1 MTRKMMINIAR
12 AKQGRAFGVASLLVQ
27 RSFDVASLLVLRCSD
42 VALKLLQVCIGN
54 VSVMSRLSLG
64 DVSVQN
70 HTSKHNVS
78 MMFRNIMLMVM
89 MLTFGINVSWGQT
102 DFSGTYYIAFYCVDT
117 GAAATYNAESPT
129 NNYYWCPVECTSSW
143 KGWFQFYPSDDTATD
158 IKADTYQTTDSEMDF
173 LTTYK
178 CRGTANYDS
187 NKAVWTI
194 IKHETLADCYYIQHR
209 KSLKYLTFN
218 GYMNGT
224 TKNGQNR
231 LRLHLQAD
239 IASNNMSLFTIR
251 KTGNYF
257 VICPYSKDNTYYIN
271 VSGNSNGNAT
281 GNENQLYGGT
291 GKTDGPSGL
300 ANIGGTLGIYTVAT
314 DKNGKWYL
322 EDYIKRPTIS
332 YDSNNKVVIT
342 PAQTGA
348 TIKYTLDG
356 STPSAD
362 HGDTYSIET
371 PLEPALGTTI
381 KAVAIIGSGESQ
393 SVSNIATFTYIKL
406 ADKYVIQSKDCE
418 FYNLI
423 PNLEISGTDYKN
435 LTTLNVPCK
444 TMVWNFENA
453 ADNDGQYYYIKNLQG
468 GYMYY
473 TATSNNSKYV
483 YFSADKD
490 TNDDGY
496 KFSISAHASGG
507 FNIIPKGQATSI
519 NKTSIALDA
528 VKLAGAVGEAKS
540 RWALIPY
547 SETTKRTCLPQWKDV
562 PFDESDG
569 GHTYYYRIKSV
580 KYPAKPIILDD
591 DGSIKSEAVPTPTTS
606 YDTRKSVWV
615 IKNVGTDTDGLLD
628 YYTFQNAYTG
638 ELLYYNGKGRG
649 IKDTPP
655 VLQIGKPDGAN
666 DSWSHFVVVQTVSG
680 YNIIPR
686 EIVDKTKAISRVGD
700 SDYPD
705 GKAFNC
711 INRAGGD
718 DSPGTWYDNDNNS
731 RWTFE
736 QKTDVKCMNP
746 TFAENTDENFTIS
759 CVTNAAVIHYTTN
772 GEDPTASSGVYS
784 APIESASEKICIK
797 AIAIVGDG
805 ADEYSKSE
813 IVTLMNKPDITL
825 KEGTDVVDDNTYIY
839 DGTAKVP
846 SVTVSIGNVVA
857 PTDTYTTGYANNTD
871 AGTETNI
878 PTVTIT
884 DVDNDLWII
893 NTAPRTFVI
902 NPRNVTLTWTNTE
915 LEYTGTEQKPTLTVG
930 NIVEGETLTITVS
943 INEADG
949 GINRGTY
956 TATATIEENSNYVLP
971 TDVPL
976 TTSYTINQK
985 ILGDGTDPA
994 SDISIDITYNGEAY
1008 IVTVKQGGSTILT
1021 EGESNDYTETGS
1033 VTTNGKYYIVTVT
1046 GSDNNYGGS
1055 FTAKYALMKFDHQAA
1070 SGEFSGTFVS
1080 DAGNGE
1086 TEGDGD
1092 FAVPDGMKA
1101 YIITD
1106 IRVALDQVVAVEVGY
1121 IPEGVPVLLLYDDNA
1136 SANPASGFFVKAKSD
1151 GTATV
1156 NTNNNLLKVTTAAT
1170 SFSTGKIYLLYKGEF
1185 VLNKAGSL
1193 AAGKIYLDNTTG
1205 GVHAPRLAIAWDES
1219 TVVEEVRGKMEDG
1232 RNDKWYTLDGR
1243 RLSGKP
1249 TKKGLYINYGRKIV
1263 IK

>member
-1 MTRKMMINIAR
+1 MNKMTQDMMNIRYGNSKRVAR
-12 AKQGRAFGVASLLVQ
+12 GLFSCVATCC
-27 RSFDVASLLVLRCSD
+27 FFILVLLMM
-42 VALKLLQVCIGN
+42 V
-54 VSVMSRLSLG
+54 LG
-64 DVSVQN
+64 VN
-70 HTSKHNVS
+70 TA
-78 MMFRNIMLMVM
+78 
-89 MLTFGINVSWGQT
+89 WGQA
-102 DFSGTYYIAFYCVDT
+102 DYSGTYYIASGGRGENNNQNATNKYTYDPSTPSNNFYLCPTEGWCYYQDPDKYWPSNT
-117 GAAATYNAESPT
+117 AEGNKTMP
-129 NNYYWCPVECTSSW
+129 
-143 KGWFQFYPSDDTATD
+143 
-158 IKADTYQTTDSEMDF
+158 F

-178 CRGTANYDS
+178 CRSTAYHENDAS
-187 NKAVWTI
+187 DAVWI
-194 IKHETLADCYYIQHR
+194 IKKAPDSDYYYIIQ
-209 KSLKYLTFN
+209 KSTGRYLVSNGQIETTDNPDRIRVHLQPFSSEALAAAQGDKVLFEIVISSLSTTTSTYIEISPKGITDGTSTAHKDHDKHKWLTVNNGNYNYLT
-218 GYMNGT
+218 
-224 TKNGQNR
+224 GQ
-231 LRLHLQAD
+231 
-239 IASNNMSLFTIR
+239 SG
-251 KTGNYF
+251 KTGGPTGYANTCGI
-257 VICPYSKDNTYYIN
+257 VCLYSQGDN
-271 VSGNSNGNAT
+271 NA
-281 GNENQLYGGT
+281 
-291 GKTDGPSGL
+291 PFC
-300 ANIGGTLGIYTVAT
+300 
-314 DKNGKWYL
+314 L
-322 EDYIKRPTIS
+322 EDVIARPTIS

-342 PAQTGA
+342 AAQTGA

-356 STPSAD
+356 TTPSAD
-362 HGDTYSIET
+362 HGTEYDT

-381 KAVAIIGSGESQ
+381 KAVAIIGEE
-393 SVSNIATFTYIKL
+393 VSNTATFTYIKL
-406 ADKYVIQSKDCE
+406 ADSYVIQSKDCE

-423 PNLEISGTDYKN
+423 PNLKIGEDEYPKN
-435 LTTLNVPCK
+435 LTTLNVPCN
-444 TMVWNFENA
+444 TMVWDFENA
-453 ADNDGQYYYIKNLQG
+453 VDGDGQYYYIHNSQG
-468 GYMYY
+468 GYLYY
-473 TATSNNSKYV
+473 TATDNGSKYV
-483 YFSADKD
+483 YFKDNNID
-490 TNDDGY
+490 TNDKGY
-496 KFSISAHASGG
+496 KFDISVHASGG
-507 FNIIPKGQATSI
+507 FNIIPKGQTLPI
-519 NKTSIALDA
+519 NKSSITASGNTKLTA
-528 VKLAGAVGEAKS
+528 VKLAGTLDDATS
-540 RWALIPY
+540 RWALITY
-547 SETTKRTCLPQWKDV
+547 SEETPRTSLPQWRGAD
-562 PFDESDG
+562 PFTVSDDEQ
-569 GHTYYYRIKSV
+569 TYYYRIKSV
-580 KYPAKPIILDD
+580 NQPTMPLILDND
-591 DGSIKSEAVPTPTTS
+591 EDIKSTTLPTS
-606 YDTRKSVWV
+606 GYDNRKSVWV
-615 IKNVGTDTDGLLD
+615 IKKVGTDTDGLLD

-638 ELLYYNGKGRG
+638 EFLYLNKLEKEV
-649 IKDTPP
+649 KDDSGPGM
-655 VLQIGKPDGAN
+655 LQMGQPDGA
-666 DSWSHFVVVQTVSG
+666 DATWSHFVIVQTINNG

-686 EIVDKTKAISRVGD
+686 VLVDNTKATNISLTHEG
-700 SDYPD
+700 
-705 GKAFNC
+705 FNC
-711 INRAGGD
+711 INRANGGVYT
-718 DSPGTWYDNDNNS
+718 GTWYDNDGGS

-736 QKTDVKCMNP
+736 QMTDVKCMNP

-772 GEDPTASSGVYS
+772 GEDPTASSSVYSAS

-805 ADEYSKSE
+805 SDEYSKSE
-813 IVTLMNKPDITL
+813 IVTLMNIPDITL

-871 AGTETNI
+871 AGTETSI

-902 NPRNVTLTWTNTE
+902 NPRELTLTWTNTE

-930 NIVEGETLTITVS
+930 NIVEGETLAVTVS

-994 SDISIDITYNGEAY
+994 SDISIDLTYNGEAY

-1055 FTAKYALMKFDHQAA
+1055 FTAKYALMKFDHKVA

-1080 DAGNGE
+1080 DVGDSE

-1121 IPEGVPVLLLYDDNA
+1121 IPEGVPVLLLYNGDA
-1136 SANPASGFFVKAKSD
+1136 EANPASGFLVKAKDD

-1156 NTNNNLLKVTTAAT
+1156 NTDNNLLKVTTAET
-1170 SFSTGKIYLLYKGEF
+1170 PFDTGKIYLLYKGEF

-1193 AAGKIYLDNTTG
+1193 AAGKVYLDNTTG
-1205 GVHAPRLAIAWDES
+1205 SVHAPRLAIVWEES
-1219 TVVEEVRGKMEDG
+1219 TGVEDVRSKMEEG
-1232 RNDKWYTLDGR
+1232 RNGKWYTLDGR
-1243 RLSGKP
+1243 CLSGMP
-1249 TKKGLYINYGRKIV
+1249 TKKGLYINNGRKVV